1 MLLGKK
7 VAFYTLGC
15 KLNFSET
22 STIGRS
28 FQEMGFETVKASEK
42 ADIYVI
48 NTCSVTDQAD
58 KKCRQA
64 IKKAIKT
71 NANAF
76 IAVIGCYAQLNPN
89 EILDIPG
96 VDLVLGANE
105 KFNIHKYIDHLEKK
119 GTGEL
124 HPCEIDSVKNFHY
137 SYSMGDR
144 TRCFLKIQDGCNY
157 FCTYCTIPFAR
168 GKSRN
173 NSISETVKQ
182 AEKVAAKGAREII
195 LTGVNIGDFGKST
208 NEKFLDLIKALEKVQ
223 RIDRFRI
230 SSIEPNLLSN
240 EIIEFVAQSKKFVNH
255 FHIPLQAGSNKVLQL
270 MKRRYNRELFAQR
283 IDKIKELLPDA
294 FIGVDVIA
302 GSRGESEEDFNDT
315 YKFINK
321 LPISQLHVFPYSE
334 RQGTKALEIKETVPV
349 AERKRRAKMFQIL
362 SEKKLRAFYEK
373 YLGTVQEVLFETFN
387 DNGKMYGFT
396 ENYIKVEIPYH
407 PNLCNELVAVKLT
420 KINQKGNVEARL
432 INKSQFNFK
441 PVFE

>member
-1 MLLGKK
+1 MLQGKK

-28 FQEMGFETVKASEK
+28 FKEMGFETIKHTEK
-42 ADIYVI
+42 ADIYII
-48 NTCSVTDQAD
+48 NTCSVTDHAD

-64 IKKAIKT
+64 IKKVIKT

-76 IAVIGCYAQLNPN
+76 IAVIGCYAQLKPD
-89 EILDIPG
+89 EIIAIPG

-124 HPCEIDSVKNFHY
+124 HPCEVESVKDFHS

-157 FCTYCTIPFAR
+157 YCTYCTIPFAR
-168 GKSRN
+168 GNSRN
-173 NSISETVKQ
+173 MSIRETVQQ
-182 AEKVAAKGAREII
+182 AEEVAKQGAKEII

-208 NEKFLDLIKALEKVQ
+208 NETFLDLIKELEKVKG
-223 RIDRFRI
+223 ISRFRI

-240 EIIEFVAQSKKFVNH
+240 EIIEFVAQSEKFVNH
-255 FHIPLQAGSNKVLQL
+255 FHLPLQAGSNKVLKL

-283 IDKIKELLPDA
+283 IEKIKSLLPDA

-302 GSRGESEEDFNDT
+302 GSRGESDQDFEDA
-315 YKFINK
+315 YLFIK
-321 LPISQLHVFPYSE
+321 ELPISQLHVFPYSE
-334 RQGTKALEIKETVPV
+334 RQGTKALEIKEIVPIP
-349 AERKRRAKMFQIL
+349 ERKRRAKILQIL
-362 SEKKLRAFYEK
+362 SEKKLNAFYREN
-373 YLGTVQEVLFETFN
+373 LGKTEEVLFESFN
-387 DNGKMYGFT
+387 DHGKMYGFT
-396 ENYIKVEIPYH
+396 KNYIKIEIPYNQ
-407 PNLCNELVAVKLT
+407 NLSNKLT
-420 KINQKGNVEARL
+420 FATLQEINSNGNVSGSVVDKIR
-432 INKSQFNFK
+432 FNLK
-441 PVFE
+441 PVSQ